1 MGEAPICRSVDPPN
15 ATRPI
20 VIWTNVASHHV
31 ETRFD
36 SLPRLL
42 RRSRDGDPED
52 GVRTGR
58 RDVLGR
64 RTGRTRPE
72 KDTRLSA
79 VLINA
84 MAP

>member
-1 MGEAPICRSVDPPN
+1 
-15 ATRPI
+15 
-20 VIWTNVASHHV
+20 
-31 ETRFD
+31 
-36 SLPRLL
+36 
-42 RRSRDGDPED
+42 
-52 GVRTGR
+52 VRTGR